1 MITHDEKLKMCKSM
15 KVYGGSFASALAEC
29 FILADSEN
37 LERLYKAFP
46 ELVLK
51 HTTMFKWMDEDDSES
66 NNEN

>member
-1 MITHDEKLKMCKSM
+1 M

-29 FILADSEN
+29 FLLADSEN

-51 HTTMFKWMDEDDSES
+51 YTTMFKFLEVDSES
-66 NNEN
+66 N